1 MTHHR
6 DLLEDETLVI
16 DGRTYFTDYGYNN
29 DAALLYQLSPGGR
42 SVNVAPNGLG
52 QPTRARIAGFDHASG
67 GTYHPSGG
75 LLTLDYANGQSLTNE
90 YFPRQLLK
98 STRVQKA
105 GAYAVW
111 FAYGHDDN
119 GRITSITDGAV
130 AGQNRTFGYDDVGR
144 LTSATGPWGTGS
156 FTYDSL
162 GNIREKVLGART
174 VSLQYDPTSAFGG
187 AGRLTSVKDTGGD
200 NVWRAFTYDAKGNT
214 TWHGLGLRTLAY
226 DAAEQPTSIT
236 GNGVTGAFVYDG
248 NLKRVKQVVNGETIY
263 SVYGQSG
270 ALLYRDNATTGETTD
285 YVRMGGRTVARLK
298 TTGGA
303 TTTSYLHQNHLGSP
317 VAATDTGGTVLW
329 REHWTPFGE
338 KLVDPAGNQNDE
350 GFTGHIDDAAT
361 GLTYMQARYMD
372 PVIGR
377 FLSNDPVGF
386 SPDQPQ
392 MFNRYSYTLN
402 DPVNAFDPDGER
414 TFWVQLDV
422 WWGEIPTKA
431 PHGHARPGFKDNML
445 MGREFTGG
453 LYISIPTAKG
463 QRWDVGGFRSHGKT
477 RGVGGGVG
485 ADAGSQ
491 EGDDRDLAG
500 KSVAYN
506 GDLVVGGSVI
516 RDGEGN
522 TIGGTLGTGPGLGAS
537 RAEITTSTFGLRDA
551 ASAIGAL
558 FSDERATV
566 SQNKDGT
573 VSATIS
579 RTGSRLTRELTCASG
594 SDGEVSCN

>member
-1 MTHHR
+1 MSAIIIIDLVDYPSGTVDINYGYDNNGNVTSVTR
-6 DLLEDETLVI
+6 GGVGWTYSYNELDLLEDETLVI

-98 STRVQKA
+98 STKVQKA

-111 FAYGHDDN
+111 FAYGHDNN
-119 GRITSITDGAV
+119 GRITSINDGAV
-130 AGQNRTFGYDDVGR
+130 AGQNRTFAYDDVGR

-162 GNIREKVLGART
+162 GNIREKKLGART
-174 VSLQYDPTSAFGG
+174 VSFLYDPTSAFGG
-187 AGRLTSVKDTGGD
+187 TGRLTSVKDTGGD

-248 NLKRVKQVVNGETIY
+248 NYKRVKQVVNGETFGRCVCFANGHPHY

-285 YVRMGGRTVARLK
+285 YVRLGSMTVARIK
-298 TTGGA
+298 DDGA
-303 TTTSYLHQNHLGSP
+303 TETVSYLHQDHLGSP
-317 VAATDTGGTVLW
+317 VAATDTSGTVLW

-338 KLVDPAGNQNDE
+338 KLVDPAGNRNDE

-361 GLTYMQARYMD
+361 G
-372 PVIGR
+372 P
-377 FLSNDPVGF
+377 
-386 SPDQPQ
+386 
-392 MFNRYSYTLN
+392 
-402 DPVNAFDPDGER
+402 
-414 TFWVQLDV
+414 
-422 WWGEIPTKA
+422 
-431 PHGHARPGFKDNML
+431 
-445 MGREFTGG
+445 
-453 LYISIPTAKG
+453 
-463 QRWDVGGFRSHGKT
+463 
-477 RGVGGGVG
+477 
-485 ADAGSQ
+485 
-491 EGDDRDLAG
+491 
-500 KSVAYN
+500 
-506 GDLVVGGSVI
+506 
-516 RDGEGN
+516 
-522 TIGGTLGTGPGLGAS
+522 
-537 RAEITTSTFGLRDA
+537 
-551 ASAIGAL
+551 
-558 FSDERATV
+558 
-566 SQNKDGT
+566 
-573 VSATIS
+573 
-579 RTGSRLTRELTCASG
+579 
-594 SDGEVSCN
+594 